1 VTKVVAVL
9 LPFVGRFSEI
19 ARNLEKWHETNFNAN
34 PLICN
39 DIWDVV
45 RHPGTKISLPV
56 NP

>member
-19 ARNLEKWHETNFNAN
+19 ARNLEKWHETNFNAS